1 MKTNT
6 LSMASGREVARLKLM
21 IPDRLQD
28 LVEIESIDTAKRL
41 IATHKIDRFYCQ
53 IQIDSYRWQSVNVDL
68 RNLLFWHEIAKIQN
82 GAVQSDRG
90 IYIAI
95 AAGISIASLDLLAQ
109 NIGLLTTSLLIAG
122 LASFRLYQRHI
133 GEHHLQQLT
142 TADRDA
148 IELAVQFGY
157 DRDIACDLL
166 KAAIQTISNR
176 SPNRW
181 SRDRSATRLQVL
193 SLSVDR

>member
-6 LSMASGREVARLKLM
+6 LSTAIDREIARLKIM
-21 IPDRLQD
+21 IPDGVQD
-28 LVEIESIDTAKRL
+28 LVEIELLSTAKGLL
-41 IATHKIDRFYCQ
+41 IATHKIDRCCCQ
-53 IQIDSYRWQSVNVDL
+53 IQIDSSRWQSLDTDL

-90 IYIAI
+90 IYIAM
-95 AAGISIASLDLLAQ
+95 AVGMSIASLDLFAQ

-122 LASFRLYQRHI
+122 SASFRLYQRHI
-133 GEHHLQQLT
+133 GEHSLQQLT

-157 DRDIACDLL
+157 DREIACDLL
-166 KAAIQTISNR
+166 KAAIHTTTSR
-176 SPNRW
+176 SPNRL

-193 SLSVDR
+193 SL

>member
-6 LSMASGREVARLKLM
+6 LSMAIDREIARLKLM

-28 LVEIESIDTAKRL
+28 FVEIELLSTAKTSL
-41 IATHKIDRFYCQ
+41 IATHKIDRCCCQ
-53 IQIDSYRWQSVNVDL
+53 IQLDSYRWQSLDIDL
-68 RNLLFWHEIAKIQN
+68 RNMLFWHEIAKIQN
-82 GAVQSDRG
+82 GSVQSDRG

-95 AAGISIASLDLLAQ
+95 TAGLSIAALDLFAQ
-109 NIGLLTTSLLIAG
+109 NIGLLTTSLLVAG
-122 LASFRLYQRHI
+122 LSSFRLYQRHI
-133 GEHHLQQLT
+133 GEHSLQQLT

-166 KAAIQTISNR
+166 KAAIQTTISR
-176 SPNRW
+176 SPNRL

-193 SLSVDR
+193 SL